1 MRQKQYSSQSSQ
13 ESFPVTEVLHLD
25 VYHILKKHQGL
36 GDIQSCD
43 FLNSE
48 PFEKVQRGLADPSVH
63 FSLVRCLC
71 NSSEEGS
78 GYLRKVEVELVRH
91 GLSIWARSNK
101 SARSVVCIL
110 DLRVLLLLSDDREV
124 SSSP

>member
-1 MRQKQYSSQSSQ
+1 MRQKQYSSPSSQ
-13 ESFPVTEVLHLD
+13 ESFPVAEVLHLD
-25 VYHILKKHQGL
+25 VYHVLKKHQGL

-48 PFEKVQRGLADPSVH
+48 PFEKMQSRLTNPSVH

-91 GLSIWARSNK
+91 GRSIWTGSNK
-101 SARSVVCIL
+101 SARSVVCVL
-110 DLRVLLLLSDDREV
+110 DFWVLLPLSDNREV
-124 SSSP
+124 TSSP